1 MAWTPDTGP
10 GLSEVTTRMQPAL
23 ESPFTEHTP
32 PPSSV
37 SVIIVSYKVCARLRR
52 CLQSLESATEIVVVD
67 NASADGSAAMVR
79 ELFPDVTLVANSENL
94 GFGAAV
100 NQGLQRCSGDMIL
113 LLNPDARLQ
122 CSLAMLSERLARLPL
137 AAGIGFRQ
145 VDESGFFQLSFGPPP
160 WLFAELVRNLV
171 QRRLDRR
178 NAWVAARLDRIF
190 CRPMRVPW
198 VSASCL
204 LLRSRPLR
212 DIGGFDERFFL
223 YFEDIDLCL
232 RLRQLGGEIWYDPTL
247 TIVHDR
253 GASAAVQRPAAARA
267 YRASHL
273 YFWRKHRGPW
283 VGRVVRA
290 YASLRDVLK

>member
-1 MAWTPDTGP
+1 MPPLAEPT
-10 GLSEVTTRMQPAL
+10 S
-23 ESPFTEHTP
+23 P
-32 PPSSV
+32 PPGV
-37 SVIIVSYKVCARLRR
+37 SVVIVSYEVSERLRR
-52 CLQSLESATEIVVVD
+52 CLQSLDSATEIVVVD
-67 NASADGSAAMVR
+67 NASTDGSVAMVR
-79 ELFPDVTLVANSENL
+79 ESFPEVTVVANSENV

-100 NQGLQRCSGDMIL
+100 NQGLAHCSGEMIL

-122 CSLAMLSERLARLPL
+122 CPLAALGDRLARLPL

-160 WLFAELVRNLV
+160 WLLAELVRNLV

-178 NAWVAARLDRIF
+178 NTWVAAGLDRMF

-198 VSASCL
+198 VSASSL
-204 LLRSRPLR
+204 LLRSRALR
-212 DIGGFDERFFL
+212 DVGGFDEQFFL

-232 RLRQLGGEIWYDPTL
+232 RLRQRGSEIWYDPTL
-247 TIVHDR
+247 TVLHER
-253 GASAAVQRPAAARA
+253 GASAAAQRPTAERA

-283 VGRVVRA
+283 VGHAVRA
-290 YASLRDVLK
+290 LASVRKLLK

>member
-1 MAWTPDTGP
+1 
-10 GLSEVTTRMQPAL
+10 MQLPLAPPL
-23 ESPFTEHTP
+23 TEHTP

-37 SVIIVSYKVCARLRR
+37 SVIIVSYEVCARLRR
-52 CLQSLESATEIVVVD
+52 CLESLDSPAEIVVVD

-79 ELFPDVTLVANSENL
+79 ESFPEVTLVANSENL

-100 NQGLQRCSGDMIL
+100 NQGLQHCSGEMIL

-122 CSLAMLSERLARLPL
+122 CSLAILSERLARLPL

-145 VDESGFFQLSFGPPP
+145 IDESGFFQLSFGPPP
-160 WLFAELVRNLV
+160 WLLAELVRNLV

-178 NAWVAARLDRIF
+178 NTWVAAGLDRIF

-198 VSASCL
+198 VSASSL
-204 LLRSRPLR
+204 LLRSRALR
-212 DIGGFDERFFL
+212 EAGGFDERFFL
-223 YFEDIDLCL
+223 FFEDIDLCL
-232 RLRQLGGEIWYDPTL
+232 RLRQLGSEIWYDPTL
-247 TIVHDR
+247 TVFHER
-253 GASAAVQRPAAARA
+253 GSSVAVRPPAAARA

-283 VGRVVRA
+283 VGRAVQA
-290 YASLRDVLK
+290 YASIRELLK